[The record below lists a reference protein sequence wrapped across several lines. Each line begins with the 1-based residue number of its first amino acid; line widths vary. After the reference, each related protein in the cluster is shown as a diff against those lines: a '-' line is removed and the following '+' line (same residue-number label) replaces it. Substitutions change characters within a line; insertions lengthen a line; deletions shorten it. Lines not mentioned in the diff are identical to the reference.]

1 MKNPQLPAGLADKN
15 LEIYFHDGELKA
27 IYQGKTQ
34 DFIELPGAIR
44 DIFEVHL
51 IRDTAAVHSLQHDMN
66 ILDGT
71 DMLIQYVKCVFGG
84 FDLNPDLRGTKTT
97 PECWDCGYHGTCPGE
112 GKVCKMP
119 AGPMGVLS
127 KREYQVA
134 ILAAKGK
141 FDKEIAFEL
150 HLEESSVR
158 EYLKRV
164 RCKVEANN
172 RIELMLWAQRMGL
185 I

>member
-1 MKNPQLPAGLADKN
+1 MKNPQLPAGLEDKN
-15 LEIYFHDGELKA
+15 LEIYFHDGDLKA
-27 IYQGKTQ
+27 IFQGKVV

-44 DIFEVHL
+44 DIFEVQL
-51 IRDTAAVHSLQHDMN
+51 IRDTAAVHSLQHDMF

-71 DMLIQYVKCVFGG
+71 AMLLQYVKCVYGG
-84 FDLNPDLRGTKTT
+84 FDCKPDLRGTKTT
-97 PECWDCGYHGTCPGE
+97 PECWDCGNHGACPGE

-127 KREYQVA
+127 KREYQVT

-141 FDKEIAFEL
+141 YDKEIAYEL
-150 HLEESSVR
+150 HIEESSVR
-158 EYLKRV
+158 EYLKRA
-164 RCKVEANN
+164 REKVEANN